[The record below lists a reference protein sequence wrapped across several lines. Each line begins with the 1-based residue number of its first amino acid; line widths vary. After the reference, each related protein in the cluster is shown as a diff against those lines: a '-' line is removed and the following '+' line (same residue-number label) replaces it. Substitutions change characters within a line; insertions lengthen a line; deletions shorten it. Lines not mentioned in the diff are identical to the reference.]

1 MVNSV
6 SIIFVLSNGKQIT
19 RTLVSAMPILDQL
32 PKPQFIGTKV
42 FYLLDGDIIESSD
55 TIKSRELIN
64 GDFIDVFIVKK

>member
-42 FYLLDGDIIESSD
+42 LYLLDGDIIESFD